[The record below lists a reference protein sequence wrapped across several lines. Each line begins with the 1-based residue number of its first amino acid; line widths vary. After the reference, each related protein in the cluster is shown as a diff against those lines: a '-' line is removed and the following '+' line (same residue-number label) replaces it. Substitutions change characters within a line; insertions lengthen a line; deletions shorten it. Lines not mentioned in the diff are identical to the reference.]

1 MKPFI
6 KVMKALSDP
15 GRVKIM
21 KMLQERM
28 MCVCE
33 IQTAL
38 GIAQSTASK
47 HLKIMEDAGLITYRK
62 DGLWVNYM
70 IADGRESPYA
80 ASLIGRLRHWLDND
94 PELKELMARLPDV
107 QREIICGK

>member
-1 MKPFI
+1 MKSFV

-21 KMLQERM
+21 KMLQRKV

-33 IQTAL
+33 IQAAL

-47 HLKIMEDAGLITYRK
+47 HLKILEPG
-62 DGLWVNYM
+62 
-70 IADGRESPYA
+70 
-80 ASLIGRLRHWLDND
+80 
-94 PELKELMARLPDV
+94 
-107 QREIICGK
+107 